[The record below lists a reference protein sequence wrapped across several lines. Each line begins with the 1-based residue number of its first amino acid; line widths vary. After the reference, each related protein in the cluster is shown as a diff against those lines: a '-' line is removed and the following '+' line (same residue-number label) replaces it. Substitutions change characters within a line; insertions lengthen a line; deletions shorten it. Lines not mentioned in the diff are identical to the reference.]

1 MRWLITLLIAL
12 LAGCGKQA
20 TETPAVGRPIPIPHT
35 RTFSVVERDGY
46 RIVDL
51 HANIVTWGGA
61 ANGPEQRV
69 RVVLVPR
76 SIKAPALT
84 GDLAGAVMVRTPV
97 KRIAVNYGG
106 SEALL
111 TAIGAADR
119 LVAVGGTK
127 SYDDTIRE
135 RVKKGEIGQ
144 IGYGWHSP
152 PNLDVLLAAKPD
164 VFLMTIGDPAHADAM
179 RRAIAMGIPVM
190 PVFMAN
196 ESDYLGPVQYA
207 RLFGMLTGRERQG
220 ERFVAMVES
229 GVDQVKRAVAA
240 LPRRSVLSAWW
251 MNGDTWMVTVRGA
264 ANRLLEDAGGINVMR
279 RPDDPRLDDTMQMPS
294 ETVLTDGGKADCW
307 LWRDPIS
314 KRFAD
319 QRFLAHMRAWRDGCV
334 FAADGGEKP
343 GVDAFDLFERG
354 AIRPDLLLR
363 DYARMLHPE
372 LRGWP
377 ATWVRQ
383 DQRAGGSAGGG
394 HGS

>member
-1 MRWLITLLIAL
+1 MPGATSEVDLTGKRPAGVPTHIVNVSAQRRFASWLNGRADLYVYGDYPITGDNRVANGGYALLNLSATIALPTRLPLELDLAVTNVLDREIYSYFGRTRSRPLRPHPPRGRSGNRKGELLMRWLITLLIAL

-190 PVFMAN
+190 PSSWRTNRTIWVPCNMR
-196 ESDYLGPVQYA
+196 DC
-207 RLFGMLTGRERQG
+207 
-220 ERFVAMVES
+220 
-229 GVDQVKRAVAA
+229 
-240 LPRRSVLSAWW
+240 SA
-251 MNGDTWMVTVRGA
+251 
-264 ANRLLEDAGGINVMR
+264 
-279 RPDDPRLDDTMQMPS
+279 
-294 ETVLTDGGKADCW
+294 C
-307 LWRDPIS
+307 
-314 KRFAD
+314 
-319 QRFLAHMRAWRDGCV
+319 
-334 FAADGGEKP
+334 
-343 GVDAFDLFERG
+343 
-354 AIRPDLLLR
+354 
-363 DYARMLHPE
+363 
-372 LRGWP
+372 
-377 ATWVRQ
+377 
-383 DQRAGGSAGGG
+383 
-394 HGS
+394 